1 MKLKSSK
8 IHKTLLI
15 ARRSCE
21 VLLTA
26 LIIVLMFPT
35 KSSFKYEFSKG
46 QFWKHENLISPI
58 DFAIKKTDAEIIAL
72 LSSAPSKQTVFH
84 QRYRIR
90 KFDNQRI

>member
-46 QFWKHENLISPI
+46 QFWKHEN
-58 DFAIKKTDAEIIAL
+58 
-72 LSSAPSKQTVFH
+72 
-84 QRYRIR
+84 
-90 KFDNQRI
+90 